1 LSIFCGVFS
10 SGVYKPNANVVR
22 AVLIPPTII
31 LWFFYAKGVI
41 FESKDRLVG
50 LIGFALLG
58 VVMLFVRELLDFYV
72 DSEPTPHAS

>member
-1 LSIFCGVFS
+1 MLLGLCLFH
-10 SGVYKPNANVVR
+10 
-22 AVLIPPTII
+22 L
-31 LWFFYAKGVI
+31 I

-72 DSEPTPHAS
+72 DYNHLNRASPTMLIGEALFHQP

>member
-1 LSIFCGVFS
+1 
-10 SGVYKPNANVVR
+10 
-22 AVLIPPTII
+22 LIPFFII

-72 DSEPTPHAS
+72 YAYSTNHNIAHPMCARH

>member
-1 LSIFCGVFS
+1 VRPPLVLALQTTPQRIISTQSIYYAQRIGNNPAK
-10 SGVYKPNANVVR
+10 Y
-22 AVLIPPTII
+22 

-58 VVMLFVRELLDFYV
+58 VVMLFVRELLDFQ
-72 DSEPTPHAS
+72 